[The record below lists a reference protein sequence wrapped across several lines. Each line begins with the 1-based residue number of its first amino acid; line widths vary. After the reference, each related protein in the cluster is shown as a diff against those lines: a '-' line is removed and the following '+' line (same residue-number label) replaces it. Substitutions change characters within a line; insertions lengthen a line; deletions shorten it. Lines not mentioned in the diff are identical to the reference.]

1 MSATKAH
8 WPTAPGFA
16 SMLRLLARALS
27 TLYGVFALVLFFA
40 LLCLAAILALIVP
53 SLAWRRSVT
62 HSLARL
68 ALRVLGLE
76 VSVIGLQ
83 NLPDGSCIV
92 AANHSSY
99 LDGIVL
105 KAMLPPRFSF
115 VIKREASRM
124 PVAGF
129 LMRRIGSEFVDRNS
143 SGGRQRD
150 ARRVIKRAEQGHS
163 LVFFPE
169 GTFDEHVGLK
179 RFHIG
184 AFAAAVRGGM
194 PVVPVI
200 IHGARRAF
208 PNRAII
214 VRPGRIVVEILE
226 PLPAAGVVASAEV
239 LRDETRQR
247 ILERLD
253 EPDLAAGL
261 RASRDTP
268 ES

>member
-1 MSATKAH
+1 
-8 WPTAPGFA
+8 
-16 SMLRLLARALS
+16 MLRLLKRAL
-27 TLYGVFALVLFFA
+27 TALYGLAALVVFCVILVVAAVLA
-40 LLCLAAILALIVP
+40 LLVP
-53 SLAWRRSVT
+53 KLAWRRSVT
-62 HSLARL
+62 SALARV
-68 ALRVLGLE
+68 ALRVLGLH
-76 VSVIGLQ
+76 VSVVGLQ

-92 AANHSSY
+92 VANHSSY
-99 LDGIVL
+99 LDGVVL

-129 LMRRIGSEFVDRNS
+129 LMRRIGSEFVDRHS
-143 SGGRQRD
+143 QGGRQRD

-169 GTFDEHVGLK
+169 GTFDEVPGLK

-200 IHGARRAF
+200 IHGARRAL

-214 VRPGRIVVEILE
+214 VRPGPIRVEIL
-226 PLPAAGVVASAEV
+226 PALESEGVAAEV
-239 LRDETRQR
+239 LRDEARRR
-247 ILERLD
+247 IVARLD
-253 EPDLAAGL
+253 EPDLAL
-261 RASRDTP
+261 PPRS
-268 ES
+268 

>member
-1 MSATKAH
+1 M
-8 WPTAPGFA
+8 P
-16 SMLRLLARALS
+16 RLLVRTFW
-27 TLYGVFALVLFFA
+27 TLYGVFALVVFFA
-40 LLCLAAILALIVP
+40 LLCFAAILALVVP
-53 SLAWRRSVT
+53 SLEWRRSLT
-62 HSLARL
+62 HSLARP
-68 ALRVLGLE
+68 ALRVLGLD
-76 VSVIGLQ
+76 VSVVGLQ
-83 NLPDGSCIV
+83 NLPEGSCVV

-115 VIKREASRM
+115 VIKREASSM

-143 SGGRQRD
+143 SSGRQRD

-169 GTFDEHVGLK
+169 GTFDEHAGLK

-200 IHGARRAF
+200 IHGARRAL

-226 PLPAAGVVASAEV
+226 PLPPPGVVATAEV

-253 EPDLAAGL
+253 EPDLVSPARG
-261 RASRDTP
+261 SDGTP
-268 ES
+268 AR